1 VVSDELAI
9 LYQVQQIDSELAR
22 FTDELSGL
30 DTGEAL
36 QAEIEAAET
45 EMKDLEAEH
54 HSVERESTDCNLEL
68 SALEEKKAK
77 FEAQLYGGAVRNP
90 RQLDD
95 LQGETQ
101 MLSREIRKVED
112 RVLDLMEAMEHQR
125 AELDRREQARSE
137 MKQRLGEVRA
147 GYESASHRLCGE
159 VAELESRRK
168 ELASQV
174 SPGLL
179 KRYEQIRARQ
189 GNLGLVRVADGNCP
203 GCRISFPSETLK
215 RLKAGGSIQTC
226 ENCGRLLYFDRSES
240 G

>member
-1 VVSDELAI
+1 MSDELAI

-36 QAEIEAAET
+36 QAEIEAAES
-45 EMKDLEAEH
+45 EMKDLEAQH
-54 HSVERESTDCNLEL
+54 HSTERESTDCNLEL

-77 FEAQLYGGAVRNP
+77 FEAQLYGGAVHNP
-90 RQLDD
+90 RQLAD

-112 RVLDLMEAMEHQR
+112 RVLDLMEAMENQR
-125 AELDRREQARSE
+125 AELDQGEQGLAE
-137 MKQRLGEVRA
+137 MKRRLAELRDSH
-147 GYESASHRLCGE
+147 EKASHRLRGE
-159 VAELESRRK
+159 IAELESRRK
-168 ELASQV
+168 GLASQV
-174 SPGLL
+174 SPTLL

-189 GNLGLVRVADGNCP
+189 GNVGLVRVADGNCP